1 MIGQSLPLLLTLG
14 WRNLWRHTRRTVVI
28 LFAITLGVWFM
39 IVSAAM
45 MIGIIE
51 QQVRGTIF
59 NLTGHA
65 QIHQPEYRDDPAI
78 ENSMPAPG
86 GALLDVLKSNE
97 IKQWSM
103 RVRLPAVVISER
115 ESRSVMLLGIDP
127 EHEKE
132 LSFIG
137 NPVVG
142 GRNLES
148 INDSGLII
156 GRRMAEK
163 LETRIGKRVVI
174 MMQDKQNEVA
184 DRGFRIV
191 GLYQAELE
199 ATETAYVFTGLKTAQ
214 KLLGM
219 GDEISEISLITNSR
233 EGLDPLVARLRTAS
247 PRLESMS
254 WQELEPMMVTALK
267 VYSNFMIIWYLIIF
281 AAMAF
286 GLTNT
291 MLMAVFERTREL
303 GLFQALGMRP
313 RFIVG
318 QVMLESL
325 ILLLIGVA
333 LGNLTGWL
341 TTSVILADGIDLS
354 NFARGM
360 EQFQMASIVYFEL
373 KKDDVMVINS
383 LVIGL
388 GLLASLYPALKA
400 ARYVPVEAI
409 TRT

>member
-1 MIGQSLPLLLTLG
+1 MIGHSLPLLATLG
-14 WRNLWRHTRRTVVI
+14 WRNLWRHTRRTLII

-39 IVSAAM
+39 IISAAM
-45 MIGIIE
+45 MIGLVE
-51 QQVRGTIF
+51 QQINDTIF

-65 QIHQPEYRDDPAI
+65 QIHHPKFRDDPAI
-78 ENSMPAPG
+78 EHSMSAPSKELLEVLNSN
-86 GALLDVLKSNE
+86 DV
-97 IKQWSM
+97 KQWSV
-103 RVRLPAVVISER
+103 RVRLPAIITSER
-115 ESRSVMLLGIDP
+115 ESRGVTLIGIDP
-127 EHEKE
+127 KREQG

-137 NPVVG
+137 NPVVA
-142 GRNLES
+142 GRALES
-148 INDSGLII
+148 IDDKGIVI

-163 LETRIGKRVVI
+163 LETRIGKRIVI
-174 MMQDKQNEVA
+174 MSQDKNNEVA

-191 GLYQAELE
+191 GLFQAELA
-199 ATETAYVFTGLKTAQ
+199 ATETAYVFTSLETAQ

-219 GDEISEISLITNSR
+219 ANEISEISLITPSR
-233 EGLDPLVARLRTAS
+233 EGLDPLVARMREAE
-247 PRLESMS
+247 PQLESMS
-254 WQELEPMMVTALK
+254 WQELEPLV
-267 VYSNFMIIWYLIIF
+267 VYAMEIYENFMIIWYLIIF

-291 MLMAVFERTREL
+291 MLMSVFERTREL

-325 ILLLIGVA
+325 ILLLIGVL

-341 TTSVILADGIDLS
+341 TTDIILREGMDLS
-354 NFARGM
+354 EFARGM
-360 EQFQMASIVYFEL
+360 EQYTMSSTMYFIWRMEDL
-373 KKDDVMVINS
+373 ITIDV
-383 LVIGL
+383 LVIAL
-388 GLLASLYPALKA
+388 GLLASLYPAVKA